1 MRAPRRPVKMK
12 TAPRRAKPDTSNE
25 LTVEPS
31 GFVRNEWLETLSRIR
46 QDQPK
51 RYAREVSAGL
61 QVTVGKYEQTKAA
74 HERRPARSGE
84 GREVDG
90 RTNRMRGKGTPTP
103 GERPAAQAGTRML
116 VMPPSPADPMRQAGE
131 SIENLKREHPP
142 RPVKT
147 TKKRPKRRGGIGAP
161 RPSHS
166 QGTS

>member
-1 MRAPRRPVKMK
+1 MRAARRPVKMK
-12 TAPRRAKPDTSNE
+12 TAPRRAKSDTSNE

-46 QDQPK
+46 QGQPK

-61 QVTVGKYEQTKAA
+61 QVTVGKYERTKAA
-74 HERRPARSGE
+74 HERGPARGGE
-84 GREVDG
+84 GREADG
-90 RTNRMRGKGTPTP
+90 WTNRMRGKGTPRP

-116 VMPPSPADPMRQAGE
+116 VMPPSPADPMRLAGE
-131 SIENLKREHPP
+131 QVESLKRERPL

-147 TKKRPKRRGGIGAP
+147 SRKKPKRRGGIGAP